1 MMVETKT
8 PASASFF
15 SLARADEIA
24 RSVLSSDALPHVAR
38 ILEEDREWG
47 HRAWVNGDYEAALSH
62 YRTLYIMRKFDMGNI

>member
-15 SLARADEIA
+15 SLERADEIA
-24 RSVLSSDALPHVAR
+24 RSVLSTDALPHTAR

-62 YRTLYIMRKFDMGNI
+62 YRTLYVMRKLDMRSL